1 MRKLLLFIAVCAA
14 LLPAAAQEPQS
25 GARLVFRNTS
35 HDFGDIPRKGGDA
48 VVFFEYANEG
58 DVPLVITRVVT
69 SCSCLKAAYPKRPL
83 PPGGKASVRLTYEPH
98 KAEAGVFHKV
108 VQVYSNSSGGREL
121 LTIRGNS
128 IDKRKND

>member
-1 MRKLLLFIAVCAA
+1 MRKLLLIVAVCTAM
-14 LLPAAAQEPQS
+14 LPVAAQVPQG
-25 GARLVFRNTS
+25 GARMVFRNTS
-35 HDFGDIPRKGGDA
+35 HDFGDILRKGGDA
-48 VVFFEYANEG
+48 VAFFEYANEG

-83 PPGGKASVRLTYEPH
+83 APGEKASLRLTYEPH

-108 VQVYSNSSGGREL
+108 VQVYSNSTGGREL